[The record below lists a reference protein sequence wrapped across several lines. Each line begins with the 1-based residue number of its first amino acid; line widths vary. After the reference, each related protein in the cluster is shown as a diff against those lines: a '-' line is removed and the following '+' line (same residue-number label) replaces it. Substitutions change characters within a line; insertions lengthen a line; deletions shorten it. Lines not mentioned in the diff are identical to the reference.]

1 MANELTLNNSV
12 AFELTLSNPLKIP
25 AEVNDAT
32 VTVTVF
38 DSNNVEVTGQA
49 WPLTLD
55 YVASSAGIYRKTV
68 PPISGL
74 NDGEIYH
81 VVYSTVGSDSLKG
94 ESCLD
99 LKADS
104 C

>member
-12 AFELTLSNPLKIP
+12 AFELILNNELQIP
-25 AEVNDAT
+25 PEVNDAA

-38 DSNNVEVTGQA
+38 DSAGVELSGQV

-55 YVASSAGIYRKTV
+55 FVAASKGIYRKTV

-74 NDGEIYH
+74 IDKEIYH
-81 VVYSTVGSDSLKG
+81 VVYTAIGADSLEG
-94 ESCLD
+94 EECLD
-99 LKADS
+99 VKADS

>member
-1 MANELTLNNSV
+1 MNELTLNNSV
-12 AFELTLSNPLKIP
+12 AFELILNNPLQVP
-25 AEVNDAT
+25 TYVNDAS

-55 YVASSAGIYRKTV
+55 YVAASDGIYRKTI

-74 NDGEIYH
+74 IDKQIYH
-81 VVYSTVGSDSLKG
+81 IVFDILGADALEG

-99 LKADS
+99 VKANA

>member
-12 AFELTLSNPLKIP
+12 AFELILSNKLQEPP
-25 AEVNDAT
+25 EVNDAT

-38 DSNNVEVTGQA
+38 DSNGVELTGQA

-55 YVASSAGIYRKTV
+55 FVALSKGIYRKTV

-74 NDGEIYH
+74 IDDEIYH
-81 VVYSTVGSDSLKG
+81 LVYDTLGTDSLEG
-94 ESCLD
+94 EFCID
-99 LKADS
+99 VKADS

>member
-12 AFELTLSNPLKIP
+12 AFELILNNELQNPT
-25 AEVNDAT
+25 EVNDAT

-38 DSNNVEVTGQA
+38 DSDEVEVAGQA

-55 YVASSAGIYRKTV
+55 FVAASKGIYRKTV

-74 NDGEIYH
+74 IDKEIYH
-81 VVYSTVGSDSLKG
+81 IVYNAVGTDTLKG
-94 ESCLD
+94 EECLD
-99 LKADS
+99 VKADS

>member
-12 AFELTLSNPLKIP
+12 AFEAILSNKLQDPT
-25 AEVNDAT
+25 EVNDAA

-38 DSNNVEVTGQA
+38 NPDGSELSGQT

-55 YVASSAGIYRKTV
+55 FVAGSQGVYRKTV

-74 NDGEIYH
+74 IDKENYH
-81 VVYSTVGSDSLKG
+81 LVFDILGTDSLEG
-94 ESCLD
+94 EFCID
-99 LKADS
+99 VKADS